1 MLSEVY
7 KFNHRFKEN
16 AIVQECAS
24 NQRILSNNVLT
35 TSTEFAIKLPSDS
48 DVKRR
53 ICQINQ
59 QQRRSGLILKSDNFE
74 IPQKNLTTKKDD
86 DFLFEDGNIQQ
97 WEKSFWSW
105 EHNSTCNCSVTTNKV
120 LLMELSKAVRQLLSD
135 LYIALPRQWNFSDMQ
150 LCIVAGQKNRTH
162 MWHFGKNLNNS
173 LPKCANYRCQNS
185 KLWILFL
192 SQCGMCIIERLS
204 TYRESKMW

>member
-35 TSTEFAIKLPSDS
+35 TSTEYAIKLPSDS

-86 DFLFEDGNIQQ
+86 DFLFDDGNIQQ
-97 WEKSFWSW
+97 WEKRFWSW
-105 EHNSTCNCSVTTNKV
+105 EHNSTCNCSVTTNKI

-150 LCIVAGQKNRTH
+150 ICIVAGQKKQDTYVAF
-162 MWHFGKNLNNS
+162 WE
-173 LPKCANYRCQNS
+173 
-185 KLWILFL
+185 KL
-192 SQCGMCIIERLS
+192 
-204 TYRESKMW
+204 K